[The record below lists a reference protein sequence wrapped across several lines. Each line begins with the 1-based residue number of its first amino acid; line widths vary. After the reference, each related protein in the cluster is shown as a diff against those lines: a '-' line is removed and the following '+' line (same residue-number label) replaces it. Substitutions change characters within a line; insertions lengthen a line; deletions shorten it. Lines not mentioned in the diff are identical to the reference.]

1 LDALAVGIKRTKVGW
16 VLDADI
22 RDFFGQ
28 LDRAWL
34 QKFLEHRIADQRVL
48 RLIAKW
54 LNAGVVEDGTWTASD
69 AGAPQGASASP
80 LLANVYLHYAL
91 DWWAQQWR
99 KRHGRG
105 DMIIVRFADDFA
117 AGFEHLGDAKQFLT
131 DLRQR
136 FAGFGLDLHEDKTR
150 LIQFGRFAAERRAE
164 RGLGKPETFDFLGL
178 THICAKTR
186 DGRFFLKRIT
196 ISKRKRAKLKQVKDQ
211 LKRRLHEPIPVQGAW
226 LASVVRGHAAYYAVP
241 GNINAV
247 SSFRSQ
253 VTRTWYRALRRR
265 SQRTRV
271 NWKRMDR
278 LATRWLP
285 PGRVMHPYP
294 ETRFDARHLR
304 KEPSAVVP
312 HAGICAGGRT

>member
-1 LDALAVGIKRTKVGW
+1 
-16 VLDADI
+16 
-22 RDFFGQ
+22 
-28 LDRAWL
+28 
-34 QKFLEHRIADQRVL
+34 
-48 RLIAKW
+48 
-54 LNAGVVEDGTWTASD
+54 
-69 AGAPQGASASP
+69 
-80 LLANVYLHYAL
+80 
-91 DWWAQQWR
+91 
-99 KRHGRG
+99 
-105 DMIIVRFADDFA
+105 MIIVRFADDFA

-136 FAGFGLDLHEDKTR
+136 FTKFGLELHEDKTR

-186 DGRFFLKRIT
+186 DGHFFLKRIT

-211 LKRRLHEPIPVQGAW
+211 LKRRRHEPIPVQGAW

-271 NWKRMDR
+271 NWNWMDR
-278 LATRWLP
+278 LAARWLP
-285 PGRVMHPYP
+285 PARVMHPYP
-294 ETRFDARHLR
+294 DARFDARHPR
-304 KEPSAVVP
+304 QEPSAVVP
-312 HAGICAGGRT
+312 HAGICAGGRP